1 MRIGAVVVAILSAS
15 WAGGSAPPGGA
26 IRLNEI
32 QVIGTHNS
40 YHRAPCPAVMDLV
53 AAAGK
58 NRAEAI
64 DYTHPA
70 LADQFSRL
78 GIRQVELDVFA
89 DPEGGRFSRPAAR
102 SIVKAQRKDAGPDPN
117 EAGVIDKP
125 GLKVLH
131 LPDFDYL
138 STAPTFADA
147 LKQVRA
153 WSRDHPRHVPILI
166 LVELKDEATPGLP
179 TRLAPFDAK
188 TLDAVD
194 AEIRAAF
201 APSEMFAPDDLR
213 GRSKT
218 LPDAVRDRGW
228 PSLDSVRGKVMFA
241 LDNEGAIRDRYL
253 DGHPALAGRAMFAT
267 APSLDHP
274 AAAWFKINDPVGDF
288 DKIRDAVRRGYLVRT
303 RADADTLEARR
314 NDPARRD
321 RALASGAQFVS
332 TDFPAARP
340 EFSTYRVSLPEGVV
354 ARSNPV
360 SRPDGPGGDLEP
372 PRRQKP

>member
-1 MRIGAVVVAILSAS
+1 
-15 WAGGSAPPGGA
+15 
-26 IRLNEI
+26 
-32 QVIGTHNS
+32 
-40 YHRAPCPAVMDLV
+40 
-53 AAAGK
+53 
-58 NRAEAI
+58 
-64 DYTHPA
+64 
-70 LADQFSRL
+70 
-78 GIRQVELDVFA
+78 
-89 DPEGGRFSRPAAR
+89 
-102 SIVKAQRKDAGPDPN
+102 
-117 EAGVIDKP
+117 
-125 GLKVLH
+125 
-131 LPDFDYL
+131 
-138 STAPTFADA
+138 
-147 LKQVRA
+147 
-153 WSRDHPRHVPILI
+153 
-166 LVELKDEATPGLP
+166 
-179 TRLAPFDAK
+179 
-188 TLDAVD
+188 
-194 AEIRAAF
+194 
-201 APSEMFAPDDLR
+201 MFAPDDLR

-218 LPDAVRDRGW
+218 LPNAIRDRGW

-288 DKIRDAVRRGYLVRT
+288 DKSRDAVRRGYLVRT